1 MILPSHRGLGI
12 RTCICLCVE
21 EEMGLLLLE
30 EGGEWRRDRARA
42 GGGTRAVAI
51 GGGANW
57 RRSGGCP
64 GLDFLRMGTLVVRM
78 TGSSVLVD
86 VAGDGGGFGV
96 VMVLA
101 GCSARGL
108 WEVVRPVRL
117 RWVGGGIGGVFGGG
131 AAFSVVDG
139 AGV

>member
-1 MILPSHRGLGI
+1 
-12 RTCICLCVE
+12 
-21 EEMGLLLLE
+21 
-30 EGGEWRRDRARA
+30 
-42 GGGTRAVAI
+42 
-51 GGGANW
+51 
-57 RRSGGCP
+57 
-64 GLDFLRMGTLVVRM
+64 MGTLVVRM

-96 VMVLA
+96 VMVFA

-139 AGV
+139 GGV

>member
-1 MILPSHRGLGI
+1 MR
-12 RTCICLCVE
+12 
-21 EEMGLLLLE
+21 
-30 EGGEWRRDRARA
+30 EGW
-42 GGGTRAVAI
+42 
-51 GGGANW
+51 
-57 RRSGGCP
+57 SGGDQAAA
-64 GLDFLRMGTLVVRM
+64 LVRMGTLVVRM

-96 VMVLA
+96 VMVFA

-131 AAFSVVDG
+131 AAFWVVDG

>member
-1 MILPSHRGLGI
+1 M
-12 RTCICLCVE
+12 V
-21 EEMGLLLLE
+21 
-30 EGGEWRRDRARA
+30 AK
-42 GGGTRAVAI
+42 GGGVD
-51 GGGANW
+51 W

-78 TGSSVLVD
+78 TGSSLLVD

-131 AAFSVVDG
+131 AAFWVVDG